1 MKIATQRLLRYISK
15 PSQTATILHSTTKTS
30 LCVRPSFKHFCVV
43 ELGSNRMYFSTA
55 KDAAVEEPDESFE
68 NQESNLST
76 YIKNPKTI
84 EILQKKGI
92 KSLFPIQ
99 IETFEA
105 VYQSLDLLAS
115 DRTGSGKTIAYS
127 LPII

>member
-1 MKIATQRLLRYISK
+1 
-15 PSQTATILHSTTKTS
+15 
-30 LCVRPSFKHFCVV
+30 
-43 ELGSNRMYFSTA
+43 MYFSTA